1 MSRNK
6 AIFFDIDDTL
16 IATKSMFDF
25 QSYYYAHAC
34 EYRHADPKA
43 VMSTFRQSLAQ
54 QVPDGCREDLNRA
67 FYRSFEG
74 RSLIEVET
82 LAEEWFA
89 TLPASVWIEPALALL
104 RKRRD
109 EGYLIVGVSG
119 SSHEILSGINSALRF
134 DHLLAAQLEVSF
146 GLFTGELI
154 PPQTIGEGKAI
165 AIRQLADAH
174 DIDLQSSA
182 ACGDHISDL
191 AMLECVGEQIIVTGD
206 PLLEKI
212 ARDRGWV
219 TLTRAAKTDAEVHV

>member
-104 RKRRD
+104 RKRRE

-154 PPQTIGEGKAI
+154 TLSLFQAGLCFLVKCLSYFE
-165 AIRQLADAH
+165 
-174 DIDLQSSA
+174 
-182 ACGDHISDL
+182 
-191 AMLECVGEQIIVTGD
+191 
-206 PLLEKI
+206 LLSF
-212 ARDRGWV
+212 
-219 TLTRAAKTDAEVHV
+219 T